1 LKSDRR
7 IKLDSRPLYV
17 QAVEALKLLVSE
29 EPYLP
34 GDRLPPEGELADL
47 LGISRTTLRMAM
59 GHLELE
65 GVVVRRQGVGTF
77 VAENSV
83 KIREGMES
91 LTSLQALAGAAGL
104 RSETS
109 TRDVRL
115 VPASNEWAET
125 LGVVPGS
132 TLSQVQC
139 TISIEGRP
147 VAFMRT
153 LAPTTW
159 ASPDELET
167 AIGSLLEFLIAQN
180 DPAPNHTLSKIH
192 TVPADPFLADQLK
205 VPEGEA
211 LLYLIE
217 TYFTQ
222 AGDPIALSHNYFV
235 SDRFG
240 FYISRQI
247 SR

>member
-1 LKSDRR
+1 LQDRR
-7 IKLDSRPLYV
+7 IKLDSRPLYA
-17 QAVEALKLLVSE
+17 QAVDALKRLINE

-34 GDRLPPEGELADL
+34 GEQLPTEGALADL

-65 GVVVRRQGVGTF
+65 GMVARRQGIGTF

-83 KIREGMES
+83 DIREGMES
-91 LTSLQALAGAAGL
+91 LTSLQLLAKAAGL
-104 RSETS
+104 QTETIS
-109 TRDVRL
+109 REVRIL
-115 VPASNEWAET
+115 SAGDEWTDAVGTE
-125 LGVVPGS
+125 LGA
-132 TLSQVQC
+132 TMSQVQC

-153 LAPTTW
+153 LAPETW
-159 ASPDELET
+159 ADPDDLEN
-167 AIGSLLEFLIAQN
+167 ASGSLLEFLIAQN
-180 DPAPNHTLSKIH
+180 DPAPNHTHSKIRA
-192 TVPADPFLADQLK
+192 VPADLFLAGQLE

-217 TYFTQ
+217 TYFT
-222 AGDPIALSHNYFV
+222 ASGDPIALSHNYFV